1 MENPRSLSIGGQ
13 AVIEGVVMRGPTYL
27 STAVRRKDNSIE
39 VKKDKFISITKRNRF
54 LGWPVIR
61 GFVSLIEVLIIGLKT
76 LQFSAERAELDE
88 KLEAEKRKREK
99 QEEDGNDKTGKS
111 EQKKKSKKKNEN
123 LEMFFAIAFA
133 FVLAFGIFT
142 YLPYQIAYL
151 LNLSRESLYFNIFTG
166 LVRIFFFLIYVKLIS
181 LLKDIRRIFQY
192 HGAEHKTVHAYEDQV
207 SLDAENVDRYTTI
220 HPRCG
225 TSYVFL
231 VLLVSILVFSILDTI
246 YTALLGEPAL
256 FVRIFYH
263 LLFVPLISGLAY
275 EVLKISGKK
284 INNPVIRLLTLP
296 GRMLQRITT
305 QNPDR
310 EQLEVAIVALESA
323 LELSTPDN
331 SSIAYREISGKKSEL
346 EVLDPV
352 IEKENNT
359 IKTASQK

>member
-1 MENPRSLSIGGQ
+1 MENPRSLFIGGQ

-27 STAVRRKDNSIE
+27 STAIRRKDSSIE
-39 VKKDKFISITKRNRF
+39 VKKEKFISITKRNRF

-99 QEEDGNDKTGKS
+99 QEDVNSNKKAKSRKKEKTG
-111 EQKKKSKKKNEN
+111 KKNEN
-123 LEMFFAIAFA
+123 LEMFMAIAFA
-133 FVLAFGIFT
+133 FILAFVIFT

-151 LNLSRESLYFNIFTG
+151 LNLSRESLYFNLFTG
-166 LVRIFFFLIYVKLIS
+166 IVRILFFLAYVKLIS
-181 LLKDIRRIFQY
+181 LMKDIKRIFQY
-192 HGAEHKTVHAYEDQV
+192 HGAEHKTVHAYENQV
-207 SLDAENVDRYTTI
+207 NLDPENVDRYTTI

-246 YTALLGEPAL
+246 YTALWGEPAL

-263 LLFVPLISGLAY
+263 LLFVPLISGLSY
-275 EVLKISGKK
+275 EVLKLSGKR
-284 INNPVIRLLTLP
+284 INNPLIRLLTLP
-296 GRMLQRITT
+296 GRMLQKITT
-305 QNPDR
+305 QSPDI

-323 LELSTPDN
+323 LEMSSPGT
-331 SSIAYREISGKKSEL
+331 SSIPYTEIPGSNRDIGAEKPEIDKE
-346 EVLDPV
+346 EQV
-352 IEKENNT
+352 I
-359 IKTASQK
+359 TANQK